1 MVGIFPRS
9 LLDAFNQDSLTQMGD
24 AMQSTVNDKVE
35 GFRSLVNPLLHANDA
50 VHQGQ
55 LEDIAHDPVN
65 LYQGADPTPYSNDS
79 NPFNAA
85 GLSGQ
90 HGLDEPV
97 KPNARSPFPG
107 LTGQA
112 GDPNESSGLSVD
124 QLTTD
129 SANGQD
135 DAITNDGQ
143 PQKAGVMKYKPVIS
157 QAAATYN
164 VPTDVLAGIM
174 DIESGGRPTPGSA
187 ALGPMQVMPFHFK
200 DGEDGNDPTTNINKA
215 AEILAQ
221 NYKAYGSWDK
231 AAAAYFGAIDSSGN
245 ISNASDGNIDGPGYV
260 ARFQAARGRYGDLGV
275 SPSGDLTVPSKQDVG
290 ITDQSALDDPDKW
303 SLCGPV
309 AAVLAAQAHGANWTV
324 AQAKALAQKMGTWD
338 SGTGM
343 HGLQSEVDTLKNM
356 GIDASVG
363 TADQDRLAQEATD
376 GNTPIISTPKH
387 YFVAQGYNP
396 DTKEFNVGTTGT
408 IFRGGKQWMTLD
420 EIKSLGGGLDG
431 AAYMDN
437 PSSPTPSSATST
449 STTSPS
455 SDLLSKAQAGLDSVT
470 QSIWNEVTTKT
481 SDAQGG
487 LDTFWNNVTGYLKG
501 RMDET
506 ANNADSDPNQY
517 YMDLAKK
524 GDLVDGGLFSGAK
537 DAEQRIR
544 GQEKDLLGSNS
555 PDVNQIINDSV
566 YKLLDQNQQ
575 NQQSINEIAQRE
587 AAGLPTQWY
596 EKPFAYA
603 QKALIALNILQPEA
617 VPAIEMVTQGLVHA
631 GLSQEAADTT
641 VSVAVAFPMLLHGA
655 GFLAKT
661 GKNLLDKLTTPME
674 VGASNLADKFPDL
687 NIQPVDAKTFHEAVS
702 SAASMEKQTPTG
714 PRSVGETLYVY
725 RQPEYEKMNT
735 YLSADGKTGFAIKP
749 ESGDLVSVF
758 NVGAKG
764 AGEPAV
770 AEAVRQGARKL
781 DAFDENGRLPD
792 YYKKFGFEVYKR
804 DKWNPEYAPP
814 GWKGGEPDVVYMR
827 RDRNQYSLQQNSES
841 FGGATV
847 DPKTGQHYD
856 DSQGGFG
863 VPNLGGLDT
872 TIIKERNGKIT
883 SPGYKGLTIDDA
895 AHRFVTQNP
904 DTFDQPGAHLGVWRQ
919 ENADGS
925 ISWHLDAT
933 SIHDS
938 QGGAQWQQ
946 FQNRDQLPAN
956 KKTGLSIHDFST
968 HEDVPVNQS
977 VRSAYDEA
985 RRFKPDK
992 PAFTTPSGEQVNA
1005 GSALEEV
1012 QYRQYQRRM
1021 QAPDGD
1027 PTKIVDWGR
1036 AGPEYIM
1043 DYVREDE
1050 HGNPTIHST
1059 FTPDTWY
1066 RDTQGRLILNELK
1079 SDNFRGYQTNI
1090 AKEHMLGYGTMGKI
1104 IKVDPKN
1111 FVFHDG
1117 ARPPEDL
1124 YIQFANERVMGRS
1137 EPGGIENFK
1146 GNVAQDAAQHA
1157 TEFGH
1162 LHTATAKKTAAQSLA
1177 DHQVNMRSI
1186 PTVADRNYLIKAE
1199 GDLSTPEAVRGY
1211 LNRKLDTAANLE
1223 QHGYTYVNPET
1234 GVEATYR
1241 PYQNSPAMAGAK
1253 GDLITTL
1260 ENARERGVLPDN
1272 PEPMPRV
1279 LSGLPRDPNTGGP
1292 ILSNGQPM
1300 WSMVPGAAAGADQE
1314 TDDQGN
1320 PKLGFDPVRGLIGM
1334 AAMHGGVEHFGSQ
1347 AERDAHIANRLTGA
1361 PRELVPNRAVPP
1373 GEAPSLIRG
1382 EQQGMEG
1389 LAPHE
1394 MLGPNQATPPGEQ
1407 PRAPQASESMFP
1419 GLKPEE
1425 MFGPHAA
1432 QAPGEAPKAP
1442 RDASQPGFKGM
1453 APEDLFNPVTQNKD
1467 IPPSLQPH
1475 IKQGTLPGV
1484 TPASSTPPK
1493 GVGLKDWAD
1502 AIRYSSLLSAPG
1514 TTIRN
1519 VASGL
1524 YQIPRKVLVDF
1535 MSQNPGTS
1543 LNEAKGAVAGM
1554 GTGLRSALETLLTGE
1569 SSIAQDL
1576 KDRLGTSAQSTLA
1589 PRLNLADQGGLT
1601 GLIGKGLTAV
1611 SNVMRAPDEFF
1622 HQVALHAE
1630 LGRLSFARAEEL
1642 AAKFNVPFD
1651 DALQHVLSMNDHETL
1666 KKAVDVANKLTYRT
1680 PLEGWAKSIQT
1691 GVDKVPL
1698 GIGKAIVPFYHAVHN
1713 IAATTVEELPLIGAL
1728 RADSSL
1734 SRGQKIASQA
1744 VSMATAGT
1752 ALFMAANG
1760 NLSGAGP
1767 TDQQERDKLT
1777 RSGWMPYSF
1786 KTPDGA
1792 WHSYDNLGPLAGTL
1806 SAAAN
1811 GYEASTDKALDDK
1824 GQLARVQRFGQD
1836 FARSLINNTP
1846 ARGVADIYDLTDR
1859 KTSQDQ
1865 VDSVIAGYA
1874 SQAIPLGGL
1883 VNAATSAF
1891 DSRTRDPQGVIQRIQ
1906 SRLGPER
1913 GLLPAKLD
1921 ALGQEIPNPQQGFN
1935 AFSPTRQN
1943 LQRSNSVEEELA
1955 KHNVPLSAT
1964 GDTIGTNKVKL
1975 DQFQEHDLQ
1984 RRAGANITS
1993 GVQVLMSD
2001 PRYNALN
2008 DTEKEQAL
2016 TRIRDDATSAA
2027 KNSIVDPSVA
2037 NKKPE
2042 GEPQKYEG
2050 VKGFGDEYKI
2060 DQARAKVNAW
2070 KASQKTDNPLPDPS
2084 NDEMNLALSSI
2095 PTQDYKDYLL
2105 QKSGITTNTRRSEAF
2120 AFNAR

>member
-65 LYQGADPTPYSNDS
+65 LYQGADPTPYSSDS

-90 HGLDEPV
+90 HGLDEPA
-97 KPNARSPFPG
+97 KPNAISPFPG
-107 LTGQA
+107 LTGQT

-135 DAITNDGQ
+135 DALTNDGQ

-231 AAAAYFGAIDSSGN
+231 AAAAYFGAIDSQGN

-260 ARFQAARGRYGDLGV
+260 ARFQAARGRYSDLGV

-343 HGLQSEVDTLKNM
+343 HGLASEVSTLKQM

-363 TADQDRLAQEATD
+363 TADQDRLAQEATN

-437 PSSPTPSSATST
+437 PASTTPSSVASTST
-449 STTSPS
+449 SSRSTNS
-455 SDLLSKAQAGLDSVT
+455 LDMVKNAFDNLATNLNS
-470 QSIWNEVTTKT
+470 T
-481 SDAQGG
+481 SDNLTSWLNDTADNIAQYGPNALEQAKRIYNQSPDESIASIRSIRDNLYG
-487 LDTFWNNVTGYLKG
+487 IGS
-501 RMDET
+501 RADET
-506 ANNADSDPNQY
+506 PVIGDKELANIG
-517 YMDLAKK
+517 
-524 GDLVDGGLFSGAK
+524 GD
-537 DAEQRIR
+537 I
-544 GQEKDLLGSNS
+544 LGSTA
-555 PDVNQIINDSV
+555 DIIE
-566 YKLLDQNQQ
+566 
-575 NQQSINEIAQRE
+575 SITKSGE
-587 AAGLPTQWY
+587 
-596 EKPFAYA
+596 
-603 QKALIALNILQPEA
+603 NIS
-617 VPAIEMVTQGLVHA
+617 I
-631 GLSQEAADTT
+631 
-641 VSVAVAFPMLLHGA
+641 
-655 GFLAKT
+655 
-661 GKNLLDKLTTPME
+661 
-674 VGASNLADKFPDL
+674 LADKAGQGQVNPVEWAGGIFTGAMSLLNAAQPEITIPWSFAVKHLTEDAGIPEPLANTALMLATLVKPGIGLGKATMAASARGGLRGEGGVLDTAIPDAL
-687 NIQPVDAKTFHEAVS
+687 KSLPASLDDAKQFIADKIKSYTEPMVVHADY
-702 SAASMEKQTPTG
+702 TPKTETT
-714 PRSVGETLYVY
+714 VGQNTSNPVETRTLGQQVID
-725 RQPEYEKMNT
+725 NGGLT
-735 YLSADGKTGFAIKP
+735 LDTKTG
-749 ESGDLVSVF
+749 E
-758 NVGAKG
+758 
-764 AGEPAV
+764 
-770 AEAVRQGARKL
+770 
-781 DAFDENGRLPD
+781 
-792 YYKKFGFEVYKR
+792 
-804 DKWNPEYAPP
+804 
-814 GWKGGEPDVVYMR
+814 
-827 RDRNQYSLQQNSES
+827 
-841 FGGATV
+841 
-847 DPKTGQHYD
+847 HYD
-856 DSQGGFG
+856 ASQGGIAVSHANNLETTVLKASKGDPG
-863 VPNLGGLDT
+863 VIT
-872 TIIKERNGKIT
+872 TPRW
-883 SPGYKGLTIDDA
+883 KGSLDDA
-895 AHRFVTQNP
+895 ISRFKEENQ
-904 DTFDQPGAHLGVWRQ
+904 DTLNQDGVYLGVEKRVKGDQ
-919 ENADGS
+919 VEY
-925 ISWHLDAT
+925 HLDASSVHNDPREALQAT
-933 SIHDS
+933 LDRRKAVGYNPKVGSPVS
-938 QGGAQWQQ
+938 
-946 FQNRDQLPAN
+946 
-956 KKTGLSIHDFST
+956 HDFESGT
-968 HEDVPVNQS
+968 NQPLDPTIRSGVDRAENYNPTKPTYVTPEGDKVNFD
-977 VRSAYDEA
+977 SATEYA
-985 RRFKPDK
+985 K
-992 PAFTTPSGEQVNA
+992 
-1005 GSALEEV
+1005 
-1012 QYRQYQRRM
+1012 YRQNDRRV
-1021 QAPDGD
+1021 AAGD
-1027 PTKIVDWGR
+1027 ITSWSR
-1036 AGPEYIM
+1036 AGREYVM
-1043 DYVREDE
+1043 KYNQADA
-1050 HGNPTIHST
+1050 HGNPVEGHS
-1059 FTPDTWY
+1059 FTPDTKEVLPNG
-1066 RDTQGRLILNELK
+1066 DIVLDEIK
-1079 SDNFRGYQTNI
+1079 SNQFRGYPQNM
-1090 AKEHMLGYGTMGKI
+1090 AKEETLGILKPGVAYP
-1104 IKVDPKN
+1104 VDDTN
-1111 FVFHDG
+1111 FVLPTALRGNKKVFI
-1117 ARPPEDL
+1117 RFSTEKSL
-1124 YIQFANERVMGRS
+1124 QEY
-1137 EPGGIENFK
+1137 EPGGVNALRDNLNKDAQEFK
-1146 GNVAQDAAQHA
+1146 DQYSGHFSGKNMDQQLSNLKSVGSDREQDPIAGMTNEEVRDKLRELYAVASQHEIAPPSYVDAKGVTHQVDPYHGNQV
-1157 TEFGH
+1157 
-1162 LHTATAKKTAAQSLA
+1162 TAA
-1177 DHQVNMRSI
+1177 V
-1186 PTVADRNYLIKAE
+1186 
-1199 GDLSTPEAVRGY
+1199 
-1211 LNRKLDTAANLE
+1211 
-1223 QHGYTYVNPET
+1223 
-1234 GVEATYR
+1234 
-1241 PYQNSPAMAGAK
+1241 K
-1253 GDLITTL
+1253 GK
-1260 ENARERGVLPDN
+1260 
-1272 PEPMPRV
+1272 
-1279 LSGLPRDPNTGGP
+1279 
-1292 ILSNGQPM
+1292 ILSLSEALAQREGREPTAPVPHVMSQMPWNAARGAPELPTGQPM
-1300 WSMVPGAAAGADQE
+1300 WSLVPGAAAGGDPG
-1314 TDDQGN
+1314 TDENGN
-1320 PKLGFDPVRGLIGM
+1320 PTMGYDIPRGLIGM

-1382 EQQGMEG
+1382 EQASFEG
-1389 LAPHE
+1389 QAPHE

-1467 IPPSLQPH
+1467 IPPSIQPH
-1475 IKQGTLPGV
+1475 LRQGSLPGV
-1484 TPASSTPPK
+1484 QPATRTPPE
-1493 GVGLKDWAD
+1493 GVKASDWWD

-1543 LNEAKGAVAGM
+1543 LNEAKGAIAGM

-1589 PRLNLADQGGLT
+1589 PRINLADQGGLT
-1601 GLIGKGLTAV
+1601 GLIGKGLASV

-1651 DALQHVLSMNDHETL
+1651 DALQHVLSMNDEETL
-1666 KKAVDVANKLTYRT
+1666 QKAVDVANKLTYRT

-1713 IAATTVEELPLIGAL
+1713 IAATTVEELPLIGSL

-1734 SRGQKIASQA
+1734 SKGQKIASQA

-1874 SQAIPLGGL
+1874 SQVIPLGGL

-1935 AFSPTRQN
+1935 AFAPTRQN

-1955 KHNVPLSAT
+1955 RHNVPLSAT

-2037 NKKPE
+2037 NRKPE

-2050 VKGFGDEYKI
+2050 VKGFSDEYKI